1 VSEQTSEEP
10 PRAESPPSDAPAGPT
25 AEATVEASDDAP
37 AEAPTETTVEPTS
50 SPATPTPAT
59 IAPTVHER
67 PVPTPPPRRP
77 IATPPEPAADV
88 PAAPAV
94 DEPAPPAADAPAEPA
109 VEALAEPPADPPT
122 EPALETPAEPVV
134 EAPAEPAVEPPAEP
148 AVEALAEPPAEP
160 PAEPVVEA
168 PAEPAL
174 ETPAEP
180 VVGAPAP
187 PTADVPPETTVDVP
201 ATPTPAT
208 VASTVHEHPVPT
220 PPASG
225 HSGGAPASTWGRV
238 ADDGT
243 VFVRTAEGER
253 SVGSYPGAAHDEAL
267 TYFGR
272 KYDEL
277 EGQVALLEQ
286 RLAAGGVAPK
296 DAATSIG
303 HLREAVTDAHAV
315 GDLDGLLARLAVQD
329 GLVAERRKEADAARQ
344 AARQEAQV
352 LKERIVAEAEALRA
366 STDWK
371 RTGDRMRTLLDEWK
385 AAARLDRKTDDALW
399 KRFSHARTSF
409 DKNRR
414 AHFAELD
421 SQRSEAAE
429 RKEKLIA
436 EAVELS
442 TSTEWGPTARRYRDL
457 MTEWK
462 AAGRARRDV
471 EDELWN
477 RFRAAQD
484 TFFSARNEIFSTRD
498 ADLKANLEIKLALL
512 AEAEALLPVTDA
524 RAART
529 TLRALHERWEAAG
542 HIPRGDKDAVE
553 GRLRKVDDAVRAGE
567 ESQWKRSNPEARA
580 RAEATVGQLRTSIE
594 SLDAEATKAEA
605 AGQPDKAADA
615 REAAAARREWLA
627 EAERTL
633 AEFS

>member
-50 SPATPTPAT
+50 SPAT

-109 VEALAEPPADPPT
+109 VEALAEPPAEPPT
-122 EPALETPAEPVV
+122 
-134 EAPAEPAVEPPAEP
+134 
-148 AVEALAEPPAEP
+148 
-160 PAEPVVEA
+160 
-168 PAEPAL
+168 EPAL

-208 VASTVHEHPVPT
+208 VASTVHEHPVPA

-253 SVGSYPGAAHDEAL
+253 SVGSSPGAAHDEAL

-315 GDLDGLLARLAVQD
+315 GDLDGLLARLAVLD
-329 GLVAERRKEADAARQ
+329 GLVAERR
-344 AARQEAQV
+344 
-352 LKERIVAEAEALRA
+352 
-366 STDWK
+366 
-371 RTGDRMRTLLDEWK
+371 
-385 AAARLDRKTDDALW
+385 
-399 KRFSHARTSF
+399 
-409 DKNRR
+409 
-414 AHFAELD
+414 
-421 SQRSEAAE
+421 
-429 RKEKLIA
+429 
-436 EAVELS
+436 
-442 TSTEWGPTARRYRDL
+442 
-457 MTEWK
+457 
-462 AAGRARRDV
+462 
-471 EDELWN
+471 
-477 RFRAAQD
+477 
-484 TFFSARNEIFSTRD
+484 
-498 ADLKANLEIKLALL
+498 
-512 AEAEALLPVTDA
+512 
-524 RAART
+524 
-529 TLRALHERWEAAG
+529 
-542 HIPRGDKDAVE
+542 
-553 GRLRKVDDAVRAGE
+553 
-567 ESQWKRSNPEARA
+567 
-580 RAEATVGQLRTSIE
+580 
-594 SLDAEATKAEA
+594 
-605 AGQPDKAADA
+605 
-615 REAAAARREWLA
+615 
-627 EAERTL
+627 
-633 AEFS
+633 

>member
-1 VSEQTSEEP
+1 VSEQTNDEP
-10 PRAESPPSDAPAGPT
+10 PRAESPPT
-25 AEATVEASDDAP
+25 DAP
-37 AEAPTETTVEPTS
+37 AEPAAEASVESTDDVPAEAPVEGAAK
-50 SPATPTPAT
+50 PAAPTPAT
-59 IAPTVHER
+59 IARIVHER
-67 PVPTPPPRRP
+67 PVPTPPPHRV
-77 IATPPEPAADV
+77 IAAPPEPAADV
-88 PAAPAV
+88 PVAAATDVPAEMVAAAPTEPAADV
-94 DEPAPPAADAPAEPA
+94 HVAPATDEPAPPTADSPAERA
-109 VEALAEPPADPPT
+109 A
-122 EPALETPAEPVV
+122 
-134 EAPAEPAVEPPAEP
+134 EPPAEP
-148 AVEALAEPPAEP
+148 A
-160 PAEPVVEA
+160 
-168 PAEPAL
+168 
-174 ETPAEP
+174 
-180 VVGAPAP
+180 
-187 PTADVPPETTVDVP
+187 DVPVAP
-201 ATPTPAT
+201 TPTPAT

-225 HSGGAPASTWGRV
+225 HPGGAPASTWGRV

-267 TYFGR
+267 AYFGR

-286 RLAAGGVAPK
+286 RLAAGGMAPK

-315 GDLDGLLARLAVQD
+315 GDLDGLLARLAKLD
-329 GLVAERRKEADAARQ
+329 GMVAERRKEADAARQ
-344 AARQEAQV
+344 AARAQAQV
-352 LKERIVAEAEALRA
+352 LKEGIVAEAETLST

-442 TSTEWGPTARRYRDL
+442 TSTDWGPTARRYRDL

-529 TLRALHERWEAAG
+529 TLRGLHERWEAAG

-553 GRLRKVDDAVRAGE
+553 GRLRKVDDAVRAAE
-567 ESQWKRSNPEARA
+567 DSQWKRSNPEARA
-580 RAEATVGQLRTSIE
+580 RAEATVAQLRTSIE
-594 SLDAEATKAEA
+594 SLDAEATKADA
-605 AGQPDKAADA
+605 AGQPDKAANA
-615 REAAAARREWLA
+615 REGAAARREWLA